1 MAIPALSRRSFAGGL
16 AAASLASP
24 VLAAPKVDL
33 ALVLAIDCSFS
44 VSAEDYQ
51 LQMQGTARAFLAP
64 EVLQAITH
72 GARKRI
78 AISAFLWSDPNIQF
92 VLAPWQLLQTAS
104 DAKAVAEVFIR
115 GPRNVPQGTTA
126 TGAALLFA
134 QSMLLSAPP
143 AFRHVIDISTDGECN
158 TGPKAE
164 VARDAIVAQGTVING
179 LAITKEVYDLD
190 TYLHDSVIGGSQ
202 SFVVVANDFESYGQS
217 LREKLFREIT
227 NVDTI

>member
-1 MAIPALSRRSFAGGL
+1 MAFTALSRRSFAGGL
-16 AAASLASP
+16 VAASLVRPAQ
-24 VLAAPKVDL
+24 AAPKVDL
-33 ALVLAIDCSFS
+33 ALVLAIDCSYS
-44 VSAEDYQ
+44 VDASDYQ

-64 EVLQAITH
+64 EVLQAISR

-78 AISAFLWSDPNIQF
+78 AISAFLWSDPDIQF
-92 VLAPWQLLQTAS
+92 VLVPWQLLQTAS
-104 DAKAVAEVFIR
+104 DAKAVAEVFLR

-134 QSMLLSAPP
+134 QSMLTSAPP

-158 TGPKAE
+158 TGPKVDE
-164 VARDAIVAQGTVING
+164 ARDAIVAQGIVING
-179 LAITKEVYDLD
+179 LAITKEVFDLD
-190 TYLHDSVIGGSQ
+190 TYVRENVIGGSQ
-202 SFVVVANDFESYGQS
+202 SFVIIANDFESYGQS

>member
-1 MAIPALSRRSFAGGL
+1 MAFTALSRRSFAGGL
-16 AAASLASP
+16 VAASLVRPAQ
-24 VLAAPKVDL
+24 AAPKVDL
-33 ALVLAIDCSFS
+33 ALVLAIDCSYS
-44 VSAEDYQ
+44 VDASDYQ

-64 EVLQAITH
+64 EVLQAISR

-78 AISAFLWSDPNIQF
+78 AISAFLWSDPDIQF
-92 VLAPWQLLQTAS
+92 VLVPWQLLQTAS
-104 DAKAVAEVFIR
+104 DAKAVAEVFLR

-134 QSMLLSAPP
+134 QSMLTSAPP

-158 TGPKAE
+158 TGPKVDE
-164 VARDAIVAQGTVING
+164 ARDAIVAQGTVING
-179 LAITKEVYDLD
+179 LAITKEVFDLD
-190 TYLHDSVIGGSQ
+190 TYLHENVTGGSQ
-202 SFVVVANDFESYGQS
+202 SFVVIANDFESYGQS